1 MVGKIFKKL
10 IIVRGEAIIQYSRK
24 WNIKILQKTN
34 KEILCLSLQKRK
46 KIRTEYCK
54 KPLIKTCELQ
64 AWFDVNC
71 SRNEFLE

>member
-24 WNIKILQKTN
+24 WNIEILQKT
-34 KEILCLSLQKRK
+34 KEEISCLSLQKRK

-54 KPLIKTCELQ
+54 KRLI
-64 AWFDVNC
+64 
-71 SRNEFLE
+71 